1 MLDFEFLSRFDEL
14 SFRANLATQNNTGR
28 TTARSRNNANQKV
41 SSDWYEE
48 MLRKIRESVEGVDDE
63 ENQAAGASA
72 DRAASD
78 ASGNGSIG
86 RQESDD
92 NSVTSR
98 VRDQRTRINDVN
110 TDKKVRNM
118 SLSDYEGYV
127 ADKIASF
134 RVSSTRAAGSQAI
147 HISDDGLRAMQDD
160 PEYEAWVLDN
170 IERDLFAY
178 DPWVQNGDTFKV
190 DYYGAHKSDYH
201 SWGNYGS
208 MNDLGAK
215 ETFAQKAE
223 GSIWSRGAGSA
234 DVKRSSETSGSNAR
248 VQERQRL
255 EAERQKQQ
263 MMLEYYN
270 AMRNNPFAA
279 GTSSSIMDA
288 YLAAA
293 GRNDDASDAML
304 DYAIRSMDNDLF

>member
-14 SFRANLATQNNTGR
+14 SFRANLATHNNTGR
-28 TTARSRNNANQKV
+28 ITARSRNNANQKV

-48 MLRKIRESVEGVDDE
+48 MLRKIRESVEGVDGE
-63 ENQAAGASA
+63 ENQTAGASA
-72 DRAASD
+72 DRAASA

-86 RQESDD
+86 RQESND

-127 ADKIASF
+127 SGKIASF

-147 HISDDGLRAMQDD
+147 HISYDGLRAMQDD

-178 DPWVQNGDTFKV
+178 DPWVQNGDAFKV

-208 MNDLGAK
+208 VNDLGAK
-215 ETFAQKAE
+215 ETFVQKAE
-223 GSIWSRGAGSA
+223 GSIWSRGAGTA
-234 DVKRSSETSGSNAR
+234 DVKRSSETTGINAR
-248 VQERQRL
+248 TQERQRL

-304 DYAIRSMDNDLF
+304 DYTIRSMDNDLF